1 MSNWRNTGITTII
14 LLIVILLIAMTVT
27 STITQET
34 TGTITEHNYDQMVD
48 ETIDEISTYIQIR
61 DQKGKFSDLNGE
73 KKIGKIALLISP
85 LVSQDIDLTGL
96 MIQLDN
102 GETVRMLN
110 YIGFSSNL
118 ESASLFK
125 QSIWDSL
132 IEDNFGFITIYDLDN
147 SITEYNL
154 INDYSDNTYLVFK
167 LPGDMALAKHD
178 RITVTLFP
186 STGITRA
193 TILKAPMPIKSVI
206 TFE

>member
-34 TGTITEHNYDQMVD
+34 TGTTTEHNYDQMVD

-118 ESASLFK
+118 ESVSLFK

-167 LPGDMALAKHD
+167 LPVDMTLAKHD
-178 RITVTLFP
+178 KITVTLFP

>member
-34 TGTITEHNYDQMVD
+34 TGTTTEHNYDQMVD

-110 YIGFSSNL
+110 YIGFSLNL
-118 ESASLFK
+118 ESVSLFK

-167 LPGDMALAKHD
+167 LPVDMTLAKHD
-178 RITVTLFP
+178 KITVTLFP